1 MAHASACTT
10 MPGMTVPN
18 AASAG
23 KKTSAEPTAS
33 SAGKKTSAEPTA
45 SSAGKKSS
53 AGLTARLAGYLE
65 NLARALRR
73 YGRDEDKVL
82 VLGGVR
88 SGKSRHAERLVARHP
103 HLVYVAP
110 GLPASDDDPEW
121 AARVAAHQAR
131 RPAHWK
137 TVETTDLAGTLRK
150 ATEPLLIDCLGTWL
164 SRVLDD
170 VGAWREKPGWEHRLD
185 DRLEDFLA
193 AWAAARVPVVAVSN
207 EVGSG
212 VVPATS
218 SGRLFRDVLG
228 ALNNRVSADADR
240 VVLVVAGRALDL

>member
-1 MAHASACTT
+1 MAHVSACTT
-10 MPGMTVPN
+10 MPGMTVSK

-23 KKTSAEPTAS
+23 KQT
-33 SAGKKTSAEPTA
+33 
-45 SSAGKKSS
+45 S
-53 AGLTARLAGYLE
+53 AGLSHRLAGYLE
-65 NLARALRR
+65 NLARTLRR
-73 YGRDEDKVL
+73 YGRDEGKVL

-131 RPAHWK
+131 RPSNWK

-170 VGAWREKPGWEHRLD
+170 VGAWEQKRGWEHRLD

-240 VVLVVAGRALDL
+240 VQLVIAGRVLDL

>member
-1 MAHASACTT
+1 M
-10 MPGMTVPN
+10 
-18 AASAG
+18 
-23 KKTSAEPTAS
+23 
-33 SAGKKTSAEPTA
+33 
-45 SSAGKKSS
+45 
-53 AGLTARLAGYLE
+53 
-65 NLARALRR
+65 ARALRR
-73 YGRDEDKVL
+73 YGRDEGKVL

-88 SGKSRHAERLVARHP
+88 SGKSRHAERLVAHHP
-103 HLVYVAP
+103 HLIYVAP
-110 GLPASDDDPEW
+110 GLPAGEDDPEW

-131 RPAHWK
+131 RPANWK
-137 TVETTDLAGTLRK
+137 TVETTDLAGILRT

-170 VGAWREKPGWEHRLD
+170 VGAWRQKPGWEHRLD

>member
-1 MAHASACTT
+1 MAHGSACTR
-10 MPGMTVPN
+10 MPGMTVSDAASAGKRTSAGPN
-18 AASAG
+18 AASA
-23 KKTSAEPTAS
+23 KKRP
-33 SAGKKTSAEPTA
+33 
-45 SSAGKKSS
+45 S
-53 AGLTARLAGYLE
+53 AGLTHRLAGYLE
-65 NLARALRR
+65 TLARALRR
-73 YGRDEDKVL
+73 YGRDEGKVL

-88 SGKSRHAERLVARHP
+88 SGKSRHAERLVAHHP

-110 GLPASDDDPEW
+110 GLPAGEDDPEW

-131 RPAHWK
+131 RPANWK
-137 TVETTDLAGTLRK
+137 TVETTDLAGILRT

-170 VGAWREKPGWEHRLD
+170 VGAWRQKPGWEHRLD

>member
-1 MAHASACTT
+1 

-23 KKTSAEPTAS
+23 KKA
-33 SAGKKTSAEPTA
+33 
-45 SSAGKKSS
+45 S
-53 AGLTARLAGYLE
+53 AGLTHRLAGYLE
-65 NLARALRR
+65 TLARALRR
-73 YGRDEDKVL
+73 YGRDEGKVL

-88 SGKSRHAERLVARHP
+88 SGKSRHAERLVAHYP

-110 GLPASDDDPEW
+110 GLPAGDDDPEW

-131 RPAHWK
+131 RPSHWK

-164 SRVLDD
+164 SRVLED
-170 VGAWREKPGWEHRLD
+170 VGAWQQKPGWEHRLD